1 MSLQSEL
8 TRLQANVLSAV
19 TTQAAILAVIASKGV
34 TVPPGATLHDVP
46 RLIGEI
52 PGRAPTATGSRD

>member
-1 MSLQSEL
+1 MSIQSEL
-8 TRLQANVLSAV
+8 TRLRVNVLSAV
-19 TTQAAILAVIASKGV
+19 TTQAAILAAIADKGV

-52 PGRAPTATGSRD
+52 PGRAPTTTGSRD